1 MKYYIAEIQ
10 QHSDDVFAHLMHNA
24 DNRNEAESKYYQV
37 LAAAAISNLP
47 KHSAILFTDEGFP
60 LMHHSY
66 SHTPAS
72 PVIEEETTEEV
83 VEEST

>member
-1 MKYYIAEIQ
+1 MKYYIFEIQ
-10 QHSDDVFAHLMHNA
+10 KMIDGSYAHIVNTA
-24 DNRNEAESKYYQV
+24 DSRNQAESVYHQV

-60 LMHHSY
+60 LMQHSY